1 MIYWEAK
8 AIINYAIKHGNQFL
22 VILGT
27 LADFAVLL
35 AWRYNSLC
43 NDSYKAKHGLQTN
56 QLTQRKYGLAV
67 FNCKDFSVSMP
78 CVACDIVF
86 LFSVRISLECLKN
99 QWYILSICALLHF
112 ILNGVNR
119 EPWGFFLTQFLCICA
134 LHHNCFVK
142 AQRSDSRQSHIPLS
156 ISFNPQK
163 EMSWYRAETALCD
176 AKEGKQS
183 WCCFRV
189 ML

>member
-1 MIYWEAK
+1 MIPTKQSMVCKQISSHKENMDW
-8 AIINYAIKHGNQFL
+8 QFSIVKISQFPCL
-22 VILGT
+22 VWRVILYSFFLSEFLWNALKT
-27 LADFAVLL
+27 SDI
-35 AWRYNSLC
+35 
-43 NDSYKAKHGLQTN
+43 SYL
-56 QLTQRKYGLAV
+56 
-67 FNCKDFSVSMP
+67 
-78 CVACDIVF
+78 
-86 LFSVRISLECLKN
+86 SVRY
-99 QWYILSICALLHF
+99 YIF

-142 AQRSDSRQSHIPLS
+142 AQRSDSCQSHIPLS